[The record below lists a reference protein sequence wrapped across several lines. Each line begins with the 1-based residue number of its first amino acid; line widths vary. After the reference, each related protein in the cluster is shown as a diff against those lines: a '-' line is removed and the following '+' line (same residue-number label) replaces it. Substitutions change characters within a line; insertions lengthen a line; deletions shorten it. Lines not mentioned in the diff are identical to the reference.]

1 MREVRRIGKKSQ
13 YKERE
18 ICMNRLNV
26 LELLNKLKT
35 NHQLKRK
42 FKIFMGAGLVG
53 CFMIGALVVW
63 GGIEAF
69 KSVASIG
76 TNPVVQEKILSL
88 ETEIQKVPT
97 LVKIGCW
104 GTVKSLMN
112 VEVWIEK
119 PIAENYN
126 SMKSACLNE

>member
-1 MREVRRIGKKSQ
+1 MGQWAEKTGCLRPQGGRVAANRR
-13 YKERE
+13 YKATDEP
-18 ICMNRLNV
+18 
-26 LELLNKLKT
+26 NKTLSAILAGASGIKT
-35 NHQLKRK
+35 GN
-42 FKIFMGAGLVG
+42 A
-53 CFMIGALVVW
+53 VVW

-88 ETEIQKVPT
+88 ETEIQKVPA
-97 LVKIGCW
+97 LVKVGCW

>member
-1 MREVRRIGKKSQ
+1 
-13 YKERE
+13 
-18 ICMNRLNV
+18 MNRLNV

-53 CFMIGALVVW
+53 CLMIGALVVW
-63 GGIEAF
+63 GGIVAF
-69 KSVASIG
+69 KSIASIG

-88 ETEIQKVPT
+88 ETEIQKVPA

-112 VEVWIEK
+112 VEIWIEK